1 MKNGPVT
8 FSCIWLLEALQ
19 NSSEQLQPR
28 RLFSEQSL
36 DITKGVEKRI
46 LAIGRVENDLDKKPL
61 TRQGR
66 FYGSSKKSKMIFKLI
81 FGV

>member
-1 MKNGPVT
+1 MKNGLVT
-8 FSCIWLLEALQ
+8 FSCIWLLKALQ
-19 NSSEQLQPR
+19 NSSAR